1 MISYVKRI
9 TIKIVF
15 MVIICFCLDFCVCF
29 LIGCGKPTY
38 PGPSCV
44 EYKIEEK
51 YILDEDIIMTIN
63 LGTIFKKKK
72 FEQIGSPKLMI
83 TIINRIYVGTD
94 REFVSNPS
102 KYDEAEIITTIDDF
116 YYENYP
122 LIIKRKG
129 CHGIVESYQI
139 PSHIEYVLPKSL
151 FVGDDGEILIGCLE
165 GRGINITRIKYNIND
180 KYIYLT
186 KLAY

>member
-1 MISYVKRI
+1 MKKVIPFKKEIKLENDFEEILSIALEHTYKREDLKISGE
-9 TIKIVF
+9 F
-15 MVIICFCLDFCVCF
+15 IIS
-29 LIGCGKPTY
+29 G
-38 PGPSCV
+38 
-44 EYKIEEK
+44 EYKSKDKNEPFVYNIPFQISLDDK
-51 YILDEDIIMTIN
+51 YILDNID
-63 LGTIFKKKK
+63 
-72 FEQIGSPKLMI
+72 
-83 TIINRIYVGTD
+83 V
-94 REFVSNPS
+94 
-102 KYDEAEIITTIDDF
+102 TIDDF

-165 GRGINITRIKYNIND
+165 GRGIDITRIKYNIND